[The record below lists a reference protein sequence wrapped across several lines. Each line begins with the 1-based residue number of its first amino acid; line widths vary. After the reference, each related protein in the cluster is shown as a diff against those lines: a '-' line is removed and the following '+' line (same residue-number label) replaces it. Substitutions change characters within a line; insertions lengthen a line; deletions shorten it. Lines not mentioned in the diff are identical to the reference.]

1 MDHPELWNDPFYIF
15 WKWKQMISN
24 VKTIFNEDV
33 SIFLKHHKL
42 FDESSKWVFMI
53 YLIVHKQ

>member
-1 MDHPELWNDPFYIF
+1 MLDFGVIPFNIF
-15 WKWKQMISN
+15 WKWKQMISY

-42 FDESSKWVFMI
+42 FDESSKWIFMI